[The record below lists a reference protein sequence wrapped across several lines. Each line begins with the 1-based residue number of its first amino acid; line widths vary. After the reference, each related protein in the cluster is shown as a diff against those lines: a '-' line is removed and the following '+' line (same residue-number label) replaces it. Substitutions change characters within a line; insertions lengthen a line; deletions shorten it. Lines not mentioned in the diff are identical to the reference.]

1 MVRIYKGEHK
11 IATDM
16 QRFLRKSISRGFVKW
31 LKFWLAVNEDR
42 AVELDDW
49 TQGQKPGKEWT
60 ASESK
65 IHHNKIDWNGK

>member
-16 QRFLRKSISRGFVKW
+16 QRFLRKTVSRGFVKW

-49 TQGQKPGKEWT
+49 AQAPKPGKE
-60 ASESK
+60 
-65 IHHNKIDWNGK
+65 